1 MWSGNENVVE
11 QERRERG
18 QHTGSE
24 RRRTPCARAEA
35 LQASSP
41 QLRS

>member
-1 MWSGNENVVE
+1 MWSGNENVVK
-11 QERRERG
+11 QERHEHSE
-18 QHTGSE
+18 HTGSE
-24 RRRTPCARAEA
+24 RRRAPYPRAEM